1 VPPVVEPFTFAKSL
15 HRGQRYNIMCTVT
28 RGDLPV
34 SIRWFKD
41 GQPIE
46 AVPGASYMQTTP
58 LADEQSRSAAGQTQQ
73 QPGEQLG
80 HGLAI
85 KQLDPYSSTLTF
97 ASLQSR
103 HRGVYSCEAVNEVGR
118 ANQSSALVI
127 HGECRHPPGAR
138 FIARPNRVITTDLE
152 ARSRQPNKSNRISAR
167 ERIRNLINDNFAFAY
182 KYKK

>member
-15 HRGQRYNIMCTVT
+15 HRGQRYNIMCMVT

-46 AVPGASYMQTTP
+46 SAGSVAQAAAEDQQLFQLQLNQAQELLASQNY
-58 LADEQSRSAAGQTQQ
+58 
-73 QPGEQLG
+73 
-80 HGLAI
+80 GLAI

-103 HRGVYSCEAVNEVGR
+103 HRGLYSCEAVNEVGR
-118 ANQSSALVI
+118 ANQSSSLVI
-127 HGECRHPPGAR
+127 HGE
-138 FIARPNRVITTDLE
+138 
-152 ARSRQPNKSNRISAR
+152 
-167 ERIRNLINDNFAFAY
+167 
-182 KYKK
+182 